1 MEKKN
6 KNAKKVI
13 VFVLK
18 IIVFIFL
25 CVFYA
30 GLISFFG
37 HCPDSITFGE
47 YKYIGIII
55 LVTVCVG
62 FIVSLAFTLFKKS
75 SKAKKIVTSLICAAL
90 IVLVIPIV
98 NLTEKICAIP
108 YTEFSTEGWN
118 NSTTD
123 NLRQYM
129 IPDLEEKYKIVGMK
143 LEDVYSLIGEGTEET
158 LADGSHE
165 ITYDIGTFGV
175 WHNTYVLEYDESGI
189 VTKTYTRPK

>member
-30 GLISFFG
+30 RLISFFG
-37 HCPDSITFGE
+37 HYTDSITFGE

-62 FIVSLAFTLFKKS
+62 FIVSLAFALFKKS
-75 SKAKKIVTSLICAAL
+75 SKTKKIVTSLICAAL

-98 NLTEKICAIP
+98 NLAERICAIP

-129 IPDLEEKYKIVGMK
+129 IPDLEEKYKIVGMR

-158 LADGSHE
+158 STDGSHE

-175 WHNTYVLEYDESGI
+175 WHNTYVLEYDKNGI

>member
-1 MEKKN
+1 M
-6 KNAKKVI
+6 
-13 VFVLK
+13 
-18 IIVFIFL
+18 
-25 CVFYA
+25 
-30 GLISFFG
+30 
-37 HCPDSITFGE
+37 
-47 YKYIGIII
+47 
-55 LVTVCVG
+55 
-62 FIVSLAFTLFKKS
+62 
-75 SKAKKIVTSLICAAL
+75 ICAAL

-175 WHNTYVLEYDESGI
+175 WHNTYALEYDESGI

>member
-30 GLISFFG
+30 GLISF
-37 HCPDSITFGE
+37 
-47 YKYIGIII
+47 
-55 LVTVCVG
+55 
-62 FIVSLAFTLFKKS
+62 VSLAFALFKKS

-143 LEDVYSLIGEGTEET
+143 LEDVYSLIGEGTEERKN
-158 LADGSHE
+158 SRRS
-165 ITYDIGTFGV
+165 V
-175 WHNTYVLEYDESGI
+175 SGLPSFEQNFYF
-189 VTKTYTRPK
+189 VQLYF